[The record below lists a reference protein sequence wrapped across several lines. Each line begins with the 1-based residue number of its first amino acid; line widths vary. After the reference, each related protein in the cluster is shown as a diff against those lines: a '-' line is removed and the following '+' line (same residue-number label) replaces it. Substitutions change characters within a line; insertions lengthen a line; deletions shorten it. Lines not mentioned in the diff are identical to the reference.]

1 MEGSPIG
8 ATMAILLAQH
18 KAELG
23 IKHITKV
30 TIVTNDALAKPRFG
44 ERPKNDLNIF
54 FHIADVPADQ
64 IKDAKSE
71 DENHGYELS
80 RLVNRASIL
89 HVRDSGK
96 HILRVHTFSI

>member
-1 MEGSPIG
+1 
-8 ATMAILLAQH
+8 MAILLAQH

-23 IKHITKV
+23 VKHITKV

-44 ERPKNDLNIF
+44 EQPKNDLHIF

-64 IKDAKSE
+64 IKNVKPE
-71 DENHGYELS
+71 DENHGDDLS
-80 RLVNRASIL
+80 GFVNRASIL
-89 HVRDSGK
+89 NVRDSGK